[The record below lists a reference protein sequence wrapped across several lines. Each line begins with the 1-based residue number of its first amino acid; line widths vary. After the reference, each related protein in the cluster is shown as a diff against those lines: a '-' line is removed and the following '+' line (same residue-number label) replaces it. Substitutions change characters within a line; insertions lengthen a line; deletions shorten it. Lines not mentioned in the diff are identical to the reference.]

1 MNVAADGNY
10 NLKILNDAFEGRA
23 AENEDIELV
32 NEMGEMKIKTRQ
44 KRPPKPEQPASKA
57 KKLVEERK
65 VKPKPKTGPAV
76 DPRVSSIVDE
86 VMRQSQADFKNM
98 NYKDQAIEEEDDE
111 DEGEEVE
118 VPDYSWALVPVDDEK
133 IKKKRNELLK
143 KKAKAVKDKSK
154 QTRVGKVLFD
164 VDADGTFVTGVGI
177 PGRTKNKELHET
189 GDQEEQKQY
198 IDEEDLLLEK
208 IDRTEKDLYGM
219 MKYMDKVEDL
229 M

>member
-1 MNVAADGNY
+1 MNVATDGNY

-65 VKPKPKTGPAV
+65 VKPKPKAGPAV

-111 DEGEEVE
+111 DDGEEVE